1 MDLTHIGEL
10 PTNAAAASERGG
22 GRIEEN
28 RLTWTDALSV
38 LRENGIGPTQY
49 QDLFQAPR
57 QPEIVERRDAY
68 LEALLKVQKEYGYSK
83 DEIIGALGAT
93 KEAIDSNIQTL
104 EEFISAAKLRI
115 QRPDTYPAPV
125 GYAENVRA
133 EAARIRAG
141 GARRGGGKRKKRPRK
156 SKKRK
161 SKKRKSKKRKSKTR
175 RRRR

>member
-1 MDLTHIGEL
+1 MDLTHIGDL
-10 PTNAAAASERGG
+10 PTNAAAASELGG

-28 RLTWTDALSV
+28 RLTTKGALSV
-38 LRENGIGPTQY
+38 LRQHGIGPTQY

-57 QPEIVERRDAY
+57 HAEIVERRDAY
-68 LEALLKVQKEYGYSK
+68 LDALLKVQNEYGYSK

-93 KEAIDSNIQTL
+93 TEAIEANFQTL

-115 QRPDTYPAPV
+115 QRPETYPAPDDPL
-125 GYAENVRA
+125 RA
-133 EAARIRAG
+133 EAERIRAG